1 MIFTGF
7 VNGPLT
13 VLAGVAVAVALVSLL
28 QRFFDQRT
36 LAASHGTT
44 GNLLAVVGTLY
55 AVMLGLVVVDAMV
68 RFERAIDVVQAEST
82 ALADIHI
89 MAERLPEPFGSRVKG
104 ACRDYAVAVVETE
117 WERLAERGEPSIE
130 ARRAGLRVLRSL
142 DGYEPETESQ
152 KALYPM
158 IVQEMQAAWDH
169 RRERIATA
177 HYGVP
182 AVEWVALLL
191 GALVTVTLGGLFPF
205 GHFRFHLL
213 VTSLA
218 ALVMVLNLYLVS
230 LFGYP
235 FSGDLRVSDLPFR
248 TDIGIF
254 DGLYDEPAN
263 AEGRPAEPAHPVLR

>member
-1 MIFTGF
+1 MIFTGYWT
-7 VNGPLT
+7 GPVT
-13 VLAGVAVAVALVSLL
+13 VLVGVAFAVVLVWLV
-28 QRFFDQRT
+28 QRLFDRQT
-36 LAASHGTT
+36 LADAHGTT

-68 RFERAIDVVQAEST
+68 RFERAIDVTQAEST

-89 MAERLPEPFGSRVKG
+89 MADRLPEPFRTRVQD
-104 ACRDYAVAVVETE
+104 ACRRYAVAVVETE
-117 WERLAERGEPSIE
+117 WDLLSEKGQPSIE
-130 ARRAGLRVLRSL
+130 ARRAGLGVLRAL
-142 DGYEPETESQ
+142 DGFEPATESE
-152 KALYPM
+152 KAIYPLV
-158 IVQEMQAAWDH
+158 IQEMQAAWDH

-191 GALVTVTLGGLFPF
+191 GALVTVALGGLFPSDKP
-205 GHFRFHLL
+205 RFHLL
-213 VTSLA
+213 VTALA
-218 ALVMVLNLYLVS
+218 ALVIVLNLYLVS

-254 DGLYDEPAN
+254 DGIYDESDAAPDQ
-263 AEGRPAEPAHPVLR
+263 PVLR

>member
-7 VNGPLT
+7 VNGPVT
-13 VLAGVAVAVALVSLL
+13 VLAGVALAVALVCLL
-28 QRFFDQRT
+28 QRFFDKQT
-36 LAASHGTT
+36 LADAHGTT

-89 MAERLPEPFGSRVKG
+89 MAEKLPEPFRGRVRG
-104 ACRDYAVAVVETE
+104 ACRDYAVAVVENE
-117 WERLAERGEPSIE
+117 WSSLAETGRPSIE
-130 ARRAGLRVLRSL
+130 ARRAGMRVLRSL

-158 IVQEMQAAWDH
+158 IVAEMQTTWDH
-169 RRERIATA
+169 RRERISTA

-191 GALVTVTLGGLFPF
+191 GAIVTVTLGGLFPF

-235 FSGDLRVSDLPFR
+235 FSGDLRVSDMPFR
-248 TDIGIF
+248 TDIAMF
-254 DGLYDEPAN
+254 DGMFDSPAGGE
-263 AEGRPAEPAHPVLR
+263 AQPAEPPHPVLR

>member
-1 MIFTGF
+1 MIFTGY
-7 VNGPLT
+7 VNGPL
-13 VLAGVAVAVALVSLL
+13 VVIAGVAVAVGLVCLL
-28 QRFFDQRT
+28 QRFFDQQT
-36 LAASHGTT
+36 LAAAHGTT

-89 MAERLPEPFGSRVKG
+89 MAERLPQPYRSRVQ
-104 ACRDYAVAVVETE
+104 ASCRGYAVAVIETE
-117 WERLAERGEPSIE
+117 WDRLAEKGQASVE
-130 ARRAGLRVLRSL
+130 ARRAGLAVLRSL

-158 IVQEMQAAWDH
+158 LIQEMQATWDH

-182 AVEWVALLL
+182 LVEWVALLL

-235 FSGDLRVSDLPFR
+235 FSGDLRVSDGPFR
-248 TDIGIF
+248 TDIALF
-254 DGLYDEPAN
+254 DGLYESHGGEDAHS
-263 AEGRPAEPAHPVLR
+263 AEPPHPVLR

>member
-7 VNGPLT
+7 VNGPLI
-13 VLAGVAVAVALVSLL
+13 VLAGVAVAVVLVCIL
-28 QRFFDQRT
+28 QRAFDQRT
-36 LAASHGTT
+36 LADSHGTT

-89 MAERLPEPFGSRVKG
+89 MAERLPDPYQSRVQG
-104 ACRDYAVAVVETE
+104 ACRDYAVAVVQTE
-117 WERLAERGEPSIE
+117 WERLAEKGEPSLE

-158 IVQEMQAAWDH
+158 IVQEMQTAWDH
-169 RRERIATA
+169 RRERISTA

-191 GALVTVTLGGLFPF
+191 GAVVTVTLGGLFPF

-248 TDIGIF
+248 TDIAIF
-254 DGLYDEPAN
+254 DGIYDDPTGESSQ
-263 AEGRPAEPAHPVLR
+263 PVLR

>member
-7 VNGPLT
+7 VNGPLI
-13 VLAGVAVAVALVSLL
+13 VLAGVAVAVVLVCIL
-28 QRFFDQRT
+28 QRAFDQRT
-36 LAASHGTT
+36 LADSHGTT

-89 MAERLPEPFGSRVKG
+89 MAERLPDPYQSRVQG
-104 ACRDYAVAVVETE
+104 ACRDYAVAVVQTE
-117 WERLAERGEPSIE
+117 WERLAEKGEPSLE

-158 IVQEMQAAWDH
+158 IVQEMQTAWDH
-169 RRERIATA
+169 RRERISTA

-191 GALVTVTLGGLFPF
+191 GAVVTVTLGGLFPF

-248 TDIGIF
+248 TDIAMF
-254 DGLYDEPAN
+254 DGIYDDPTGESSQ
-263 AEGRPAEPAHPVLR
+263 PVLR